1 MPENM
6 LYYGDNLDVLRRDID
21 KESVDRNR
29 TDIFVVILLPQEAER
44 GP

>member
-6 LYYGDNLDVLRRDID
+6 LYYGDNLDVLRRHID

-29 TDIFVVILLPQEAER
+29 NDIFVVILLPQEAER